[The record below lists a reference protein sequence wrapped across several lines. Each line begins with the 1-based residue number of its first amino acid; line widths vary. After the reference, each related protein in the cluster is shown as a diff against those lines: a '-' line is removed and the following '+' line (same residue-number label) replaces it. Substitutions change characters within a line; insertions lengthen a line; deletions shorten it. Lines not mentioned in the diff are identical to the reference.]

1 MSLDKA
7 TVAHIAKLARIAVP
21 EQELPTVAKEL
32 SGILTWIEQL
42 GSVDTSAVAPL
53 TSVVEATLRMRE
65 DKVTDGGQ
73 RDAVLANA
81 PVSAQGFFVVPKVV
95 E

>member
-21 EQELPTVAKEL
+21 EQDLPALANEL
-32 SGILTWIEQL
+32 SGILKWIEQL
-42 GSVDTSAVAPL
+42 DSVDTGQVEPL
-53 TSVVEATLRMRE
+53 GSVVNATLRFRE
-65 DKVTDGGQ
+65 DRITDGGQ

-81 PVSAQGFFVVPKVV
+81 PVSTQGFFVVPKVV

>member
-21 EQELPTVAKEL
+21 EQDLPALATEL
-32 SGILTWIEQL
+32 SGILKWIEQL
-42 GSVDTSAVAPL
+42 DSVDTSKVEPL
-53 TSVVEATLRMRE
+53 GSVVNATLRFRE
-65 DKVTDGGQ
+65 DKITDGGQ